1 VVSQHKGLLE
11 VEVVVVDF
19 EHQPAPHMNQT
30 YLVMRYELTEPKLN
44 YHAVPH
50 MIQPYQN
57 HYRVMRYEATNHKL
71 NYY

>member
-1 VVSQHKGLLE
+1 
-11 VEVVVVDF
+11 
-19 EHQPAPHMNQT
+19 MNQT

-57 HYRVMRYEATNHKL
+57 HYRVMRNEATNHKL